1 MNFLNSAKEGI
12 QKKMSLRRAKF
23 ENRKFLIVQVEFCKI
38 IGVARR
44 KICFLGVS
52 MGNVGLRRKR

>member
-1 MNFLNSAKEGI
+1 
-12 QKKMSLRRAKF
+12 MSLRRAKF

-38 IGVARR
+38 IDVVQR

-52 MGNVGLRRKR
+52 MGNVGLRRKRGNYI